1 VRGYFSILEQ
11 FTGEELEDNYGVH
24 DVSVNVKVSR
34 DIIISE
40 LETCL
45 GMTGDGHNFISYTNM
60 SILKTFLH
68 FLYQKLELLMTIHP
82 EEAIDTGKKMIC
94 ILEGTD
100 SDDDCFPEYEIETIR
115 RITEN
120 TKSEINMET
129 SEENESRDGIAYEK
143 IKKDIKEIISAFSE
157 INDMAYCQY
166 KPIAED
172 ICSRIISEN
181 QLNHIMDRMMD
192 FCADN
197 RMLELFKKV
206 CRKYLDIYPETIVFQ
221 INQYKEMYEED
232 E

>member
-1 VRGYFSILEQ
+1 MNHYSTFWYFRFIKKISDFCLDK
-11 FTGEELEDNYGVH
+11 GA
-24 DVSVNVKVSR
+24 
-34 DIIISE
+34 II
-40 LETCL
+40 
-45 GMTGDGHNFISYTNM
+45 
-60 SILKTFLH
+60 
-68 FLYQKLELLMTIHP
+68 
-82 EEAIDTGKKMIC
+82 
-94 ILEGTD
+94 
-100 SDDDCFPEYEIETIR
+100 
-115 RITEN
+115 
-120 TKSEINMET
+120 
-129 SEENESRDGIAYEK
+129 IAYEK